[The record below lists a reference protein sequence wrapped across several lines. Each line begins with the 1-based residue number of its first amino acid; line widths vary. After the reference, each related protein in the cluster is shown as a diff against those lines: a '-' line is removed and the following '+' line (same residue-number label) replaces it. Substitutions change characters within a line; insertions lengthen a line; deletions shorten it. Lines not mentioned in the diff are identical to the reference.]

1 MKFKRRKSSYH
12 RRARSAQPEQGAWT
26 EDMVARMLAN
36 PVYCGLKVDPIF
48 TLPRPIEPG
57 YVQTAMQIILDVGP
71 EAFLRNFF
79 ARLRDPSRPL
89 PPGTSVADDR
99 ILSSVMVHPALANED
114 FEAVITEDHF
124 IEAGVK
130 QIENEIN
137 DPTGGAEQYLTRLLD
152 NLRGDWA

>member
-1 MKFKRRKSSYH
+1 MKFRRRKSSY
-12 RRARSAQPEQGAWT
+12 RRARQAEQSEWT
-26 EDMVARMLAN
+26 PDMVARMLAN

-57 YVQTAMQIILDVGP
+57 YVHTALRIIHEVGP
-71 EAFLRNFF
+71 EVFLRNFF
-79 ARLRDPSRPL
+79 DRLRDPSRPL

-114 FEAVITEDHF
+114 FEPVITEDSF

-137 DPTGGAEQYLTRLLD
+137 DPVAGAEQYLTRLLD